1 MVILDVSAE
10 VLTKLIPA
18 LTTPDLARIDGS
30 FTDLSKTR
38 ELAAVHTGR
47 GTASSPFRRGGD
59 GGTPGTVDDPLASG
73 YVLAEGAPPVPVP
86 VPYSG
91 SLHRALPRCRRA
103 DDSRDQGRGPAPRT
117 SVDAQK
123 QDFGRTVS
131 LTHLILQRDSTSGGS
146 SSFML
151 R

>member
-1 MVILDVSAE
+1 VVILDVSAE

-38 ELAAVHTGR
+38 ELAAVRTGR

-91 SLHRALPRCRRA
+91 SLHRFPDVVELTIHAIKDA
-103 DDSRDQGRGPAPRT
+103 APRLGLPLMLKSKT
-117 SVDAQK
+117 LAAL
-123 QDFGRTVS
+123 S
-131 LTHLILQRDSTSGGS
+131 L
-146 SSFML
+146 
-151 R
+151 